1 MGHLEPVFVEEYVV
15 ERAFEIYRVVRELR
29 ERLRSCERLVNSD
42 STRLQLVELV
52 RRLYLANH
60 RVEQTLLDLSLE
72 VSVDL
77 PIDLSYFRLHVNW
90 NCPN

>member
-52 RRLYLANH
+52 G
-60 RVEQTLLDLSLE
+60 
-72 VSVDL
+72 
-77 PIDLSYFRLHVNW
+77 
-90 NCPN
+90 